1 MEESENSEVN
11 ETDSHWSKEPSES
24 ESRCYN
30 SISHELELLDIILSE
45 MISNIGDSSEDT
57 ILLKLR
63 ECLGCIGDII
73 IHASQLVDQTQAVE
87 RKHPIEFNSLQGD
100 IRISMT
106 KTLTITSK
114 LRERNLLQLLPLVK
128 DLTLDLSEIKIL
140 VSITTLKQIENFLER
155 YRFKKSYIRRK
166 IESFQT

>member
-30 SISHELELLDIILSE
+30 SISHELGILDRILSE
-45 MISNIGDSSEDT
+45 MISNIGNSSEDT

-63 ECLGCIGDII
+63 ECLGCISDII
-73 IHASQLVDQTQAVE
+73 IHTSQFIDQTQAVE
-87 RKHPIEFNSLQGD
+87 RGHPIEFNSLQEG
-100 IRISMT
+100 IRINMT

-140 VSITTLKQIENFLER
+140 VSRTTLKQIENFLER

-166 IESFQT
+166 IENPI

>member
-11 ETDSHWSKEPSES
+11 EIDPHWSKEPSES
-24 ESRCYN
+24 ESRCHN
-30 SISHELELLDIILSE
+30 SISHELEILDRILSE
-45 MISNIGDSSEDT
+45 MISNIGNSSEDT

-73 IHASQLVDQTQAVE
+73 IHADQFINQTQAVE
-87 RKHPIEFNSLQGD
+87 RKHLIGFNSLQEGV
-100 IRISMT
+100 RLNMT

-140 VSITTLKQIENFLER
+140 VTRTTLRQAENFLER

-166 IESFQT
+166 IENFT

>member
-11 ETDSHWSKEPSES
+11 KMDSHWSKETSEF
-24 ESRCYN
+24 ESRCHN
-30 SISHELELLDIILSE
+30 SISHELEILDIILSE
-45 MISNIGDSSEDT
+45 MISNIGNSSEDT

-63 ECLGCIGDII
+63 ECLGCINDII
-73 IHASQLVDQTQAVE
+73 IHASQLIDQTQAVE
-87 RKHPIEFNSLQGD
+87 REHPIEFNSLQEG
-100 IRISMT
+100 IRINMT

-140 VSITTLKQIENFLER
+140 VSRTTLKQIENFLER

>member
-30 SISHELELLDIILSE
+30 SISHELEILDRILSE
-45 MISNIGDSSEDT
+45 MISNIGNSSEDN

-63 ECLGCIGDII
+63 ESLGCISDII
-73 IHASQLVDQTQAVE
+73 IYASQFIDQTQAVE
-87 RKHPIEFNSLQGD
+87 RTYPIGFNSLQES
-100 IRISMT
+100 IRINMT
-106 KTLTITSK
+106 KTLTVTSK

-140 VSITTLKQIENFLER
+140 VSRTILRQIENFLER

-166 IESFQT
+166 MDSFQT